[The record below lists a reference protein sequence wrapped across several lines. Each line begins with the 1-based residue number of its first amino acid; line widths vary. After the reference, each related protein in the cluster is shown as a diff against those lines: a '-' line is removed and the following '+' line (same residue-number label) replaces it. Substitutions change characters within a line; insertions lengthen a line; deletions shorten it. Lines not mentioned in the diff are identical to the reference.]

1 MKQRRPAGRSA
12 ALIAVAL
19 VGALAVVGCG
29 GDSNVT
35 IANVTVTGSQQP
47 SAATAAEIIPK
58 LDDLGLTLVQ
68 QGKPAAVTSS
78 QDAAIA
84 QYQKTSAPAMLAR
97 VEVSVLPDVPT
108 ATTTF
113 GTLSEALRNIP
124 PDLFGVAATQIDNTS
139 TGIGDQSRAFITAKP
154 DGQGNY
160 VFTDSYR
167 FGRTFVI
174 TYLVAKNPDDALKT
188 RKAIAE
194 KVKARAP

>member
-1 MKQRRPAGRSA
+1 
-12 ALIAVAL
+12 LIAVAL